1 VSSPSSSSPGSSPGS
16 LPDRPSSRPSG
27 SSGAGNT
34 RPDDAVLDVLVVGAG
49 PTGLTLACEL
59 ARRGI
64 RPRIIDERFEPSQ
77 QSRAFGVHA
86 RTMELFDAMGAIQP
100 LLARGNPAQGLS
112 LYSRGQ
118 RIANIPMYG
127 QIPSKYPFILI
138 VAQSETERVLTEH
151 LTGLGVAIERST
163 ALLGFEQDEHGV
175 TAELRL
181 PDGTGQTV
189 RCRYLVGCD
198 GAHSAVRKRL
208 GIEFEGAPYP
218 NQWLLA
224 DLDLDWDYP
233 QRELAVF
240 THPRGVI
247 AYFPLAGQRGRVIF
261 QLPET
266 GLDDDLGEPT
276 LDDVR
281 RLLTERELPFRDLRD
296 AIWMSYFRLHHRL
309 AARFRDRR
317 VFLAGDA
324 GHIHSPVGG
333 QGMNIGIQ
341 DAYNLAWKLALVL
354 HGHAGERLLASYEVE
369 RRRVDEGVV
378 DFTHRATTMVMLRS
392 PILQALLNAVVRV
405 ATRLDAVQERML
417 ALVSQIE
424 HHYRASPIVAES
436 WTMSRRVAGFT
447 PPTDDL
453 APGERVPDFPL
464 THTLTGAETS
474 LYALLSGTE
483 HHLLLFT
490 GVNPDV
496 DELARLRDVVARVAG
511 PYRDL
516 IEIHLVRGP
525 GEEPSGL
532 PEVMSHHIDRNLHM
546 HDAFGAGRASLYLIR
561 PDGYVGFRNQPVSVD
576 ALSEYLTALF
586 GQD

>member
-1 VSSPSSSSPGSSPGS
+1 LSTSPSTPPSSPVGASSSSSAGDAG
-16 LPDRPSSRPSG
+16 PSH
-27 SSGAGNT
+27 
-34 RPDDAVLDVLVVGAG
+34 DVHDVLVVGAG

-64 RPRIIDERFEPSQ
+64 RPRIIDERAEPSQ
-77 QSRAFGVHA
+77 TSRAFGVHA

-100 LLARGNPAQGLS
+100 LLARGNPAQGLGV
-112 LYSRGQ
+112 YSRGQ
-118 RIANIPMYG
+118 RIAHVPMRG
-127 QIPSKYPFILI
+127 TIDSKYPYILI
-138 VAQSETERVLTEH
+138 VTQSETERVLTEH
-151 LTGLGVAIERST
+151 LAGLGVTIERST
-163 ALLGFEQDEHGV
+163 ALTDFVQDADGV
-175 TAELRL
+175 TAHLRL
-181 PDGTGQTV
+181 PDGGSQTV
-189 RCRYLVGCD
+189 RCRYLAGCD
-198 GAHSAVRKRL
+198 GAHSAVRKQL

-224 DLDLDWDYP
+224 DVSIDWDYP
-233 QRELAVF
+233 QAELGVF

-247 AYFPLAGQRGRVIF
+247 AYFPLSGQRGRLIF

-266 GLDDDLGEPT
+266 GLEDDLGEPT

-281 RLLTERELPFRDLRD
+281 RLLAERELPARDVSD

-309 AARFRDRR
+309 AARFRDGR

-341 DAYNLAWKLALVL
+341 DAYNLAWKLALAVR
-354 HGHAGERLLASYEVE
+354 GHAGEPLLASYEAE

-378 DFTHRATTMVMLRS
+378 DLTHRATTMIMLRN
-392 PILQALLNAVVRV
+392 PLLQALRNAVVRF

-424 HHYRASPIVAES
+424 HHYRESPIVAES
-436 WTMSRRVAGFT
+436 WTMARRVAGFT

-453 APGERVPDFPL
+453 APGERVPDYSL
-464 THTLTGAETS
+464 TRELTGADTS

-490 GVNPDV
+490 GVHPDV
-496 DELARLRDVVARVAG
+496 DELARLRRTAEQVA

-516 IEIHLVRGP
+516 IEIHLIRGP
-525 GEEPSGL
+525 GEAPSGL
-532 PEVMSHHIDRNLHM
+532 PEIGSHHIDRNLHL
-546 HDAFGAGRASLYLIR
+546 HDAFGAGRASVYLIR
-561 PDGYVGFRNQPVSVD
+561 PDGYVGFRNQPVDAD
-576 ALSEYLTALF
+576 ALSKYLAGLF
-586 GQD
+586 AQG

>member
-1 VSSPSSSSPGSSPGS
+1 MSSPSF
-16 LPDRPSSRPSG
+16 R
-27 SSGAGNT
+27 AG
-34 RPDDAVLDVLVVGAG
+34 DAGGDPEVLVVGAG

-86 RTMELFDAMGAIQP
+86 RTMELFDSMGAIQA

-112 LYSRGQ
+112 VYSRGQ
-118 RIANIPMYG
+118 RIAHIPMNG
-127 QIPSKYPFILI
+127 QIDSKYPYVLI
-138 VAQSETERVLTEH
+138 VAQSDTERVLTEH
-151 LTGLGVAIERST
+151 LAGLGVTIERST
-163 ALLGFEQDEHGV
+163 ALVGFEQDEHGV
-175 TAELRL
+175 TADLRL
-181 PDGTGQTV
+181 PDGAGQAV
-189 RCRYLVGCD
+189 RCRYLIGCD
-198 GAHSAVRKRL
+198 GAHSVVRKRL

-218 NQWLLA
+218 TQWLLT
-224 DLDLDWDYP
+224 DLTIDWDYP
-233 QRELAVF
+233 QAELGVF

-247 AYFPLAGQRGRVIF
+247 AYFPLSHQRGRLIF
-261 QLPET
+261 QLPGA
-266 GLDDDLGEPT
+266 GLDADLGEPT

-281 RLLTERELPFRDLRD
+281 RLLAERDLPFRDVRD
-296 AIWMSYFRLHHRL
+296 SVWLSYFRLHHRL
-309 AARFRDRR
+309 AARFRDGR

-354 HGHAGERLLASYEVE
+354 RGHAGEPLLASYEVE

-378 DFTHRATTMVMLRS
+378 DLTHRATTMVMLRN
-392 PILQALLNAVVRV
+392 PVLQALRNAVVRV

-417 ALVSQIE
+417 SLISQIE
-424 HHYRASPIVAES
+424 HHYRESPIVAEA
-436 WTMSRRVAGFT
+436 WTMARRVAGFT
-447 PPTDDL
+447 PPADDL

-464 THTLTGAETS
+464 TRARAGAETS

-496 DELARLRDVVARVAG
+496 DELTRLRGVAERVAAQ
-511 PYRDL
+511 YRDI
-516 IEIHLVRGP
+516 IELHLVRGP
-525 GEEPSGL
+525 GEEPAGL
-532 PEVMSHHIDRNLHM
+532 PEVVSQHVDRNLHM
-546 HDAFGAGRASLYLIR
+546 HGAFGAGRASVYLIR
-561 PDGYVGFRNQPVSVD
+561 PDGYVGFRNQPVDVE
-576 ALSEYLTALF
+576 ALSAYLAALF
-586 GQD
+586 GQG